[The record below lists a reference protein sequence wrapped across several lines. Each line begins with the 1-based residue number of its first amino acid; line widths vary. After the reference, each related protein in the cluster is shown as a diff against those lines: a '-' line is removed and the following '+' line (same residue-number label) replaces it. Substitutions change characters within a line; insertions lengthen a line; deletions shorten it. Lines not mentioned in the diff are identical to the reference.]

1 MKSVRENN
9 LPVLLISA
17 VVGAVV
23 GLGAGFVLIKR
34 AETRGR
40 SQAISAGEGLSIG
53 LLVLGLL
60 RQIGQLGEGDE

>member
-1 MKSVRENN
+1 MKSVRDNS
-9 LPVLLISA
+9 LPVLIISA

-60 RQIGQLGEGDE
+60 RQIGQLGEGEE

>member
-23 GLGAGFVLIKR
+23 GIGAGFVLIKR
-34 AETRGR
+34 AESRGR

>member
-1 MKSVRENN
+1 MKSVRDNN
-9 LPVLLISA
+9 LPVLIISA